1 MNKARQCIIKAAA
14 LRAQADKLEKVA
26 ALVGR
31 DADSGSGST
40 STATKV
46 GIGLGAGALG
56 LAAGGA
62 LGLPVGA
69 ALGFGKGGALAFRLR
84 DLQRAADL
92 KAVRNTIIRG
102 AITRGGIV
110 GIGSLLAGA
119 HPAVAGYRALVG
131 GIEAG
136 RFGHELA
143 SLSDNIKDYIR
154 LKKVGRW

>member
-26 ALVGR
+26 ALVGQ
-31 DADSGSGST
+31 DVDSGSGST
-40 STATKV
+40 STAAKV

-92 KAVRNTIIRG
+92 KAVRSFALKSALNTGVIKG
-102 AITRGGIV
+102 V
-110 GIGSLLAGA
+110 GTLLAGG
-119 HPAVAGYRALVG
+119 HPVAAGINALAS
-131 GIEAG
+131 GIEGG
-136 RFGHELA
+136 RFGYNLA
-143 SLSDNIKDYIR
+143 SLGNNIKDYIK
-154 LKKVGRW
+154 LKKLGLL